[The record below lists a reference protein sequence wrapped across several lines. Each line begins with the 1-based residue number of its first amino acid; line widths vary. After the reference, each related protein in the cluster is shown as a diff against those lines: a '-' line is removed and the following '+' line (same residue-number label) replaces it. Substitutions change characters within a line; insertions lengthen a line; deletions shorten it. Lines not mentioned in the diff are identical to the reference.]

1 MGLID
6 RFFAKK
12 EQVYDP
18 LDLSLIGVDM
28 HSHLIPGI
36 DDGSQSMDETVVML
50 AKFESLGY
58 RKLITTPHVMSDYYR
73 NTPEI
78 ILKGL
83 DKVRDTAA
91 KLNLKIELEAAAEY
105 YFDESLMGRL
115 QRREKLMTFG
125 DNYVLFEFSFMSEP
139 VQVKEL
145 LFEMLTQGYKPV
157 LAHFERYAFLFGK
170 VDQAKAWRENGVNI
184 QMNFNSL
191 SGHYGPVVQ
200 KQAEALVDQ
209 NLIDFVATDCH
220 RIDHLMILEENLNKK
235 YYNKLQQLELKNP
248 TL

>member
-1 MGLID
+1 
-6 RFFAKK
+6 
-12 EQVYDP
+12 
-18 LDLSLIGVDM
+18 
-28 HSHLIPGI
+28 
-36 DDGSQSMDETVVML
+36 MDTTVVML

-58 RKLITTPHVMSDYYR
+58 RKLITTPHIMSDYYR

-83 DKVRDTAA
+83 DEVRDTAA

-105 YFDESLMGRL
+105 YFDETLMGRL
-115 QRREKLMTFG
+115 QRREKLLTFG

-170 VDQAKAWRENGVNI
+170 IDQAKEWRENGVNI

-209 NLIDFVATDCH
+209 NLIDFVATDFH

>member
-1 MGLID
+1 
-6 RFFAKK
+6 
-12 EQVYDP
+12 
-18 LDLSLIGVDM
+18 
-28 HSHLIPGI
+28 
-36 DDGSQSMDETVVML
+36 
-50 AKFESLGY
+50 
-58 RKLITTPHVMSDYYR
+58 MSDYYR

-83 DKVRDTAA
+83 DEVRETAA

-105 YFDESLMGRL
+105 YFDETLMGRL
-115 QRREKLMTFG
+115 QRREKLLTFG

-170 VDQAKAWRENGVNI
+170 IDQAKEWRENGVNI